1 MSDNAGS
8 VSSVSETLA
17 YYASLRMSFPGARIQ
32 PSSLDAFYAEA
43 EKVKDQL
50 PMTVVGEVGDGKCH
64 GSLHCHV
71 YDSKYC
77 TTTVSVYP
85 PPDDIVCSC
94 ANSFQSGYKAS
105 ALTRTRW
112 QSTMH

>member
-71 YDSKYC
+71 YDSKCC
-77 TTTVSVYP
+77 TTTVSVSVHHRMTLCVP
-85 PPDDIVCSC
+85 VPTLFSLD
-94 ANSFQSGYKAS
+94 
-105 ALTRTRW
+105 TRHRL
-112 QSTMH
+112 